1 MELQTIEHLI
11 QSNQAVMLYFY
22 SDRCA
27 PCVSL
32 RPKVEELIK
41 LNFPLIKLYLI
52 DSEHHSIITGH
63 FGIFANPALL
73 VFFEGNEFMR
83 WSKYVS
89 LQQIESAI
97 DRPYQIIFEAE

>member
-1 MELQTIEHLI
+1 MELQHLEQLI
-11 QSNQAVMLYFY
+11 RENQAVMLYFY

-32 RPKVEELIK
+32 RLKVEALIQQNYSSFELC
-41 LNFPLIKLYLI
+41 FI
-52 DSEHHSIITGH
+52 DSEKHPSITAQ
-63 FGIFANPALL
+63 FGVFANPAIL

-89 LQQIESAI
+89 IQQIETAI
-97 DRPYQIIFEAE
+97 DRPYQIIFEE

>member
-1 MELQTIEHLI
+1 MELQHLEQLI
-11 QSNQAVMLYFY
+11 RENQAVMLYFY

-32 RPKVEELIK
+32 RPKVEALIQQNYSSIELC
-41 LNFPLIKLYLI
+41 FI
-52 DSEHHSIITGH
+52 DSENHPAITAQ
-63 FGIFANPALL
+63 FGVFANPAIL

-89 LQQIESAI
+89 IQQIETAI
-97 DRPYQIIFEAE
+97 DRLYQIIFEV